1 MSNYIQIV
9 LKYTSSFFNK
19 VEELMAEIFLW
30 VLNFTFQNFMLMDVI
45 SNIYKMKMDFYSG
58 KRLSNL

>member
-19 VEELMAEIFLW
+19 VAELMAEIFLW
-30 VLNFTFQNFMLMDVI
+30 VLKFAFQNFTLMDVI
-45 SNIYKMKMDFYSG
+45 SNIYKMKMNF
-58 KRLSNL
+58 

>member
-9 LKYTSSFFNK
+9 LKYTSNFFNK
-19 VEELMAEIFLW
+19 VVELMAEIFLW

-45 SNIYKMKMDFYSG
+45 SNIYRMKMNF
-58 KRLSNL
+58 

>member
-9 LKYTSSFFNK
+9 LKYTSNFFNK
-19 VEELMAEIFLW
+19 VAELMAEIFLW

-45 SNIYKMKMDFYSG
+45 SNIYKN
-58 KRLSNL
+58 LSFSFKVL